1 MHLRLPRTKID
12 NRVILVHDRVENP
25 DQVEERLVEAHAVRL
40 KPLPDEDNHWA
51 PQLVYSRLV
60 KTSRIFYLGQ
70 VFLLSS
76 DTIGCKKG
84 R

>member
-25 DQVEERLVEAHAVRL
+25 DQVEERLVEAHAVWL
-40 KPLPDEDNHWA
+40 KPLPNEDNHWA
-51 PQLVYSRLV
+51 AQLVYSRLV
-60 KTSRIFYLGQ
+60 KTSRLLYLGQ

-76 DTIGCKKG
+76 DTIGCKEG